1 MAPNPCDECPHHE
14 NVEFRLTNHT
24 SRLDAHAGKLD
35 TLDSCLV
42 RLTAIEEQNAKTL
55 ASMRADVDEIK
66 QKPAKQWSTAQN
78 VALTV
83 LVTAVINAL
92 LQSWNYI

>member
-14 NVEFRLTNHT
+14 NVEFRLSAHTN
-24 SRLDAHAGKLD
+24 RLDAHGVKLD
-35 TLDSCLV
+35 TLDNCLV

-55 ASMRADVDEIK
+55 ASMREDVDELRD
-66 QKPAKQWSTAQN
+66 KPAKQWTAAQN

-83 LVTAVINAL
+83 VVTALVNAALQAIQVI
-92 LQSWNYI
+92 

>member
-14 NVEFRLTNHT
+14 NVEFRLSNHT
-24 SRLDAHAGKLD
+24 NRLDAHAGKLD

-55 ASMRADVDEIK
+55 ASMRDDVDEMK
-66 QKPAKQWSTAQN
+66 GRPAKQWTAAQN

-83 LVTAVINAL
+83 VVTALVNAALQGIQL
-92 LQSWNYI
+92 L

>member
-14 NVEFRLTNHT
+14 NVEFRLSTHTN
-24 SRLDAHAGKLD
+24 RLDAHGKKLD

-55 ASMRADVDEIK
+55 ASMRDDVDEIK

-92 LQSWNYI
+92 LQGWQFI

>member
-1 MAPNPCDECPHHE
+1 MAPNPCDDCPHHE

-24 SRLDAHAGKLD
+24 ARLDAHAGKLD
-35 TLDSCLV
+35 TLDNCLV

-55 ASMRADVDEIK
+55 ASMRDDVDEIK
-66 QKPAKQWSTAQN
+66 QKPAKQWTTAQN

-83 LVTAVINAL
+83 LVTAVVNAM
-92 LQSWNYI
+92 LQGWQFI

>member
-14 NVEFRLTNHT
+14 NVEFRLSTHT
-24 SRLDAHAGKLD
+24 SRLDAHGVKLD
-35 TLDSCLV
+35 TLDNCLV

-55 ASMRADVDEIK
+55 ASMRDDVDEIK

-83 LVTAVINAL
+83 LVTTVINAL
-92 LQSWNYI
+92 LQGWQFI